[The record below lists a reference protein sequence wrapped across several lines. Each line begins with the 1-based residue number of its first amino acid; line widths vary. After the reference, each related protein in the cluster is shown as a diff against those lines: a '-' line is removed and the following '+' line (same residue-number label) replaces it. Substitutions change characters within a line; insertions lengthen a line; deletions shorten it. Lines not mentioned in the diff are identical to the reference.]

1 MAMKLFIVDYMDD
14 CDDDSYLTVGESLEE
29 VQKREEEKL
38 YEECACLMY
47 CYVREIREVDGYEVS
62 VKGKITST
70 KRQIREE
77 IQGKC

>member
-38 YEECACLMY
+38 YKECACFMY
-47 CYVREIREVDGYEVS
+47 CYVREINEVDGYEII
-62 VKGKITST
+62 VKSKAASQNMLLSNS
-70 KRQIREE
+70 K
-77 IQGKC
+77 